1 MVTMELSVIVLNA
14 VIVLVAYLSVYPKL
28 AGNSFNKISFYDLF
42 ASGLALAIVGSKYW
56 GSGQQFSLVVADVN
70 WFWFTLITYAIIE
83 IPVMLWY
90 FKKNNVDVKI
100 KR

>member
-1 MVTMELSVIVLNA
+1 MVSIEFTVIVLNA
-14 VIVLVAYLSVYPKL
+14 IIILVAYLSVYPKL

-42 ASGLALAIVGSKYW
+42 ASGLALVIVGAKYW
-56 GSGQQFSLVVADVN
+56 GSGQQFSLIVADVN

-100 KR
+100 K

>member
-1 MVTMELSVIVLNA
+1 MVSIEYTVIVLNA
-14 VIVLVAYLSVYPKL
+14 IIILVAYLSVYPKL

-42 ASGLALAIVGSKYW
+42 ASGLALTIVGSKYW
-56 GSGQQFSLVVADVN
+56 GSGQQFSLLVAEVN
-70 WFWFTLITYAIIE
+70 WFWFTLITYAVIE

-90 FKKNNVDVKI
+90 FKKNNVEIKI

>member
-1 MVTMELSVIVLNA
+1 MELTVIVLNA
-14 VIVLVAYLSVYPKL
+14 IIILVAYLSVYPKL
-28 AGNSFNKISFYDLF
+28 AGNSFTKISFYDLF

-56 GSGQQFSLVVADVN
+56 GSGQQFSLLVADVN

>member
-1 MVTMELSVIVLNA
+1 MVSIEYTVIVLNA
-14 VIVLVAYLSVYPKL
+14 IIILVAYLSVYPKL

-42 ASGLALAIVGSKYW
+42 ASGLALTIVGSKYW
-56 GSGQQFSLVVADVN
+56 GSGQQFSLLVAEVN

-90 FKKNNVDVKI
+90 FKKNNVDVKL
-100 KR
+100 K